1 MYIIDLHTHIYPENI
16 AKKATESVKDFYHL
30 GIDGMDGT
38 ASMLLKRGKAAG
50 ISKFVILPVSIKP
63 DRVQQINNFILQQS
77 AIHDEFIGFGT
88 LHAAM
93 DYVADEAEWIMAE
106 GLHGIKM
113 HPDSQR
119 FNIDD
124 PRLFPAYEAIQ
135 GKIPVLL
142 HTGDTRYPFSH
153 PSRVR
158 ALTKLFPKLE
168 IVAAHFG
175 GYSMYEEAYEQLHD
189 LDNVIMDISSSM
201 MLMPEGVA
209 EKYIRAYG
217 AERMAYG
224 TDYPMW
230 DPEME
235 VPRFLNLKLTDDEFE
250 QIAHKTTER
259 FLKLK

>member
-38 ASMLLKRGKAAG
+38 SAMLLERGKKAG
-50 ISKFVILPVSIKP
+50 ISKFVVLPVSIKP
-63 DRVQQINNFILQQS
+63 DRVQSINNFILQQT
-77 AIHDEFIGFGT
+77 ALHDEFIGFGT
-88 LHAAM
+88 LHAGM
-93 DYVADEAEWIMAE
+93 DNIAYEAEWIADQ

-135 GKIPVLL
+135 GKIPVIL

-153 PSRVR
+153 PSRVKTI
-158 ALTKLFPKLE
+158 LKEFPKLE
-168 IVAAHFG
+168 VIAAHFG
-175 GYSMYEEAYEQLHD
+175 GYSMYETAYDILKD
-189 LDNVIMDISSSM
+189 TDRCIMDISSSL

-217 AERMAYG
+217 VERMAYG

-230 DPEME
+230 DPMME
-235 VPRFLNLKLTDDEFE
+235 VPRFLSLKLTDSEFE
-250 QIAHKTTER
+250 QIAHKTVER